1 MSSSSKSYGT
11 VSTTAAETSAGA
23 TTEPGLSVTHFP
35 AVHPGQAVH
44 AAVHEDKSYKDME
57 GGAHYTRR
65 KGCVAGVLEVVRANT
80 GLLLVVVAQACF
92 AMMNT
97 AIQRLHKV
105 DPPVTTLQ
113 VCFSILHIEYIGLR
127 KFIGLFLS
135 NPAYDCTNGA

>member
-1 MSSSSKSYGT
+1 MSSSNKSYGT
-11 VSTTAAETSAGA
+11 VSTTAAGTSAGA
-23 TTEPGLSVTHFP
+23 TTESGPSVTHFP
-35 AVHPGQAVH
+35 VIHPGQAVH
-44 AAVHEDKSYKDME
+44 AAGHEDESDKDME

-97 AIQRLHKV
+97 AVQRLHKV

-113 VCFSILHIEYIGLR
+113 VCFSFVHVEYIEL
-127 KFIGLFLS
+127 KNSLVKSYLI
-135 NPAYDCTNGA
+135 